1 MLAAMNLRS
10 LLVVA
15 TLFGSACSK
24 NNDPPPPSSGVPGAK
39 PETGPSHAPP
49 SQKTPAEQA
58 ESMYSLVCV
67 MCHGPGGKGDGK
79 MAATLNPKPRDYTN
93 AEWQKSVKDDDI
105 KKIILLGGK
114 AVGKSDMM
122 PGQPQLEKEPAV
134 LDELVKI
141 IRGFG
146 PK

>member
-1 MLAAMNLRS
+1 MFS
-10 LLVVA
+10 
-15 TLFGSACSK
+15 T
-24 NNDPPPPSSGVPGAK
+24 
-39 PETGPSHAPP
+39 
-49 SQKTPAEQA
+49 
-58 ESMYSLVCV
+58 VCAS
-67 MCHGPGGKGDGK
+67 CHGADGKGNGPV
-79 MAATLNPKPRDYTN
+79 AVTLNPKPRDYTN

>member
-10 LLVVA
+10 LLVLAMLV
-15 TLFGSACSK
+15 SACSK
-24 NNDPPPPSSGVPGAK
+24 NDQPPPPSSGVPGAK
-39 PETGPSHAPP
+39 PESGPSHGPAG
-49 SQKTPAEQA
+49 QKTPAEQA
-58 ESMYSLVCV
+58 ASMYSLVCV
-67 MCHGPGGKGDGK
+67 MCHGPGGQGDGK
-79 MAATLNPKPRDYTN
+79 MAASLNPKPRNYTDPN
-93 AEWQKSVKDDDI
+93 WQKSVTDDDI

-114 AVGKSDMM
+114 AVGKSDTM